1 MNYYTQFYLNK
12 LANFGLQ
19 SPEPIPS
26 APKQESPS
34 LAGGSVGATAGF
46 NYKPAPT
53 PAPIPAPTSNPFK
66 TFFDKFRSKPF
77 LPKEIT
83 DQQGKNSQ
91 KFITDG
97 FATSRQVLQNA
108 YPTAPLQPIIDSAKK
123 YRNENQ
129 ELTKGIREKLDDK
142 TLDEKVRIKHMKPTV
157 EGDPD
162 FNTYGLYSR
171 WNAGGDGIKPES
183 LITIKPGLTPQ
194 ENTANLG
201 HEFTHKLQS
210 RPAPKG
216 WPTSPVTGKLLSL
229 EELALVD
236 APLEAQVEALK
247 RKDDAYKIFD
257 YEIEE
262 GKKMKKPEISGT
274 LRPFNQYVANPD
286 ESETRRAKM
295 NRGWVAM
302 GNKFPTSPK
311 EGANVF
317 RAFGIGAPGEP
328 KPKISPQAQKFLD
341 ENYDAQQTIDLYNK
355 DLNLKQQ
362 KEIYPTWINQQSGL
376 VRNNNRSNN
385 VAT

>member
-19 SPEPIPS
+19 SPEPIP
-26 APKQESPS
+26 
-34 LAGGSVGATAGF
+34 
-46 NYKPAPT
+46 PAPT
-53 PAPIPAPTSNPFK
+53 PPPTPTPF
-66 TFFDKFRSKPF
+66 TLDDPRPYPSLPQSLPQSQPQAINTLIDRSRRKPF

-97 FATSRQVLQNA
+97 SATSRQVLQNA
-108 YPTAPLQPIIDSAKK
+108 YPTTPLQSIIDSASKYKK
-123 YRNENQ
+123 ENEK
-129 ELTKGIREKLDDK
+129 LTQNIRQKLDDK
-142 TLDEKVRIKHMKPTV
+142 TLDEKVPITYMKPAAK
-157 EGDPD
+157 GDPD
-162 FNTYGLYSR
+162 DETYGQYLR
-171 WNAGGDGIKPES
+171 WSSGKNIKPES
-183 LITIKPGLTPQ
+183 RIEIKPGMTPYK
-194 ENTANLG
+194 NTSVLG

-216 WPTSPVTGKLLSL
+216 WPTNPVTGKLLSL
-229 EELALVD
+229 DEPALVD

-262 GKKMKKPEISGT
+262 GKKLKKPEISGT
-274 LRPFNQYVANPD
+274 LRPFNQYLAAPD
-286 ESETRRAKM
+286 ESETRRAIM

-311 EGANVF
+311 EGANVL

-341 ENYDAQQTIDLYNK
+341 ENYDAQQTINLYNK
-355 DLNLKQQ
+355 DLKPEQQ
-362 KEIYPTWINQQSGL
+362 KEIYPTWINQQPGL